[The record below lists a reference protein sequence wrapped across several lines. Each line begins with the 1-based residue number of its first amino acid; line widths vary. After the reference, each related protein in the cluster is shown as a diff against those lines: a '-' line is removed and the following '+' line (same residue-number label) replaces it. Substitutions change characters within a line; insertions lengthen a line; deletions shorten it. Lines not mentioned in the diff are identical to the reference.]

1 MKVAG
6 RRGTS
11 GMRTLLA
18 VLLLAVP
25 ALAQRRHPRPP
36 APTPP
41 RTEPRGPV
49 RIELDPQAVIGQR
62 NAYGA
67 VELYERKQLV
77 PRSMVKTPESFRDE
91 ISL

>member
-1 MKVAG
+1 
-6 RRGTS
+6 
-11 GMRTLLA
+11 MRTLLA
-18 VLLLAVP
+18 VLLIAAP
-25 ALAQRRHPRPP
+25 ALARRRHPRPP

-41 RTEPRGPV
+41 TTEPRAPA
-49 RIELDPQAVIGQR
+49 RIELEPQAVIGQR

-67 VELYERKQLV
+67 VQLFERKQLA